1 MRREEYINEIND
13 MSSLYDFLINEELY
27 DYYDGLFDQEG
38 LDDWLNEEFLEDL
51 RYNNW
56 RDVYS
61 RMSDVPDGY
70 DWYRVDGGDVYGI
83 DYDDFENLKQE
94 VLEHCDSNEMWDDE
108 EDEDEDSAELYI
120 EESNSPE
127 AQEEEEYQ
135 MEDESV
141 MLEMFASAQCV
152 KDSDELEF
160 DEEFFDDPELSDDEL
175 NDTSWINDFLP
186 TGVGVRA
193 NSPFHVIESVTVG
206 NSSGNTLT
214 GTITGTIERSC

>member
-1 MRREEYINEIND
+1 MRREDFINEIND
-13 MSSLYDFLINEELY
+13 MDDLYGFLCDEELY
-27 DYYDGLFDQEG
+27 EFYDDIYDENG
-38 LDDWLNEEFLEDL
+38 LDERLNEMFLEDL

-61 RMSDVPDGY
+61 NMSGIPEGFS
-70 DWYRVDGGDVYGI
+70 WYRIDSYDGEVYGI
-83 DYDDFENLKQE
+83 DETDFQNLKQE
-94 VLEHCDSNEMWDDE
+94 VLEHCDDNEMWDE
-108 EDEDEDSAELYI
+108 EDEDEEDAELYI
-120 EESNSPE
+120 EESKSPE
-127 AQEEEEYQ
+127 VQEEEEYQ

-186 TGVGVRA
+186 TGVGVHES
-193 NSPFHVIESVTVG
+193 SPFHVIGSVTVG
-206 NSSGNTLT
+206 NSSGSTLT
-214 GTITGTIERSC
+214 GTTIERSC